1 MLDIHEYSHTK
12 IILLEDFPLPHLSLL
27 SKVSKGEIGSIK
39 CSEALKKYG
48 KISEDIC
55 LLFDEMYL
63 QKRRKYF
70 GGEMICFEE
79 NLELYKG
86 IGSFITV
93 GLKEFIPCV
102 IESSP
107 NIKINVAWHRDELF
121 DWLDVLYRCNF
132 HLHSIACDNIQ

>member
-1 MLDIHEYSHTK
+1 MKCIYK
-12 IILLEDFPLPHLSLL
+12 N
-27 SKVSKGEIGSIK
+27 VGSILEVK
-39 CSEALKKYG
+39 
-48 KISEDIC
+48 
-55 LLFDEMYL
+55 
-63 QKRRKYF
+63 
-70 GGEMICFEE
+70 FEE

-121 DWLDVLYRCNF
+121 EWLDVLYQCNF